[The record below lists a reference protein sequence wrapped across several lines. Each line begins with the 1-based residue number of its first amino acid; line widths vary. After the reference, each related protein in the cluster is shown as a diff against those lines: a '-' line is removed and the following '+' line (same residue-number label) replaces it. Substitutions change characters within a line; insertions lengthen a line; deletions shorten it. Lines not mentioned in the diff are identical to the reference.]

1 MRLRRPEGEKVSGT
15 FFLTGWAYFVKL
27 PAGDDRIAPAEKPKK
42 VPDTFSSR
50 LRAGSEIK
58 RDS

>member
-1 MRLRRPEGEKVSGT
+1 MSGT